1 MASKCDF
8 YSRDSLKCQSCPEK
22 TECQKILDHVGDIS
36 DILKRHDLIMKDAVY
51 TPIYSQKPVENS
63 SEQRT
68 VSSVEKTT
76 EEIIATLAVPLQ
88 KIAIVLVKAGALRRK
103 ALDMTKLAGSTLLVT
118 QSIMKSLPG
127 SFETILKTVVRE
139 GKVDSAYVRT
149 VAMNTLAILKIF
161 EAFEVVML
169 EGSIYKKV

>member
-1 MASKCDF
+1 
-8 YSRDSLKCQSCPEK
+8 
-22 TECQKILDHVGDIS
+22 
-36 DILKRHDLIMKDAVY
+36 MKDAVY

-127 SFETILKTVVRE
+127 SFETILKTVVLE
-139 GKVDSAYVRT
+139 GKVDSAHVRT

-169 EGSIYKKV
+169 EGSIYKKD